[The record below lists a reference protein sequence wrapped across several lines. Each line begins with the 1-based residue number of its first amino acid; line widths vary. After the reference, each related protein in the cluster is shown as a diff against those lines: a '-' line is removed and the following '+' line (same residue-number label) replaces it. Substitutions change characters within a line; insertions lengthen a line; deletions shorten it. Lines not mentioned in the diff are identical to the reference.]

1 MAQAPPGWYPDPS
14 GAPGQRYFDGT
25 TWTQWTSAADAG
37 SAPQVGSDQQRS
49 IGALRRGEAGD
60 VTGAISDLESLL
72 AEQVRILG
80 RDHPKTLDTRRYL
93 TRLRR
98 CIGDLASAISASE
111 SQLKQLVQSLGPD
124 DPRTF
129 GTRRTL
135 AIYRRKAGAIRD
147 FQNLLADQVRI
158 LGPEHRGT
166 LETRG
171 DLAWCRGRAGETVNA
186 IGLGLAAGA
195 KRRRE

>member
-25 TWTQWTSAADAG
+25 TWTPWTSAADAG

-60 VTGAISDLESLL
+60 VTGAI
-72 AEQVRILG
+72 
-80 RDHPKTLDTRRYL
+80 
-93 TRLRR
+93 
-98 CIGDLASAISASE
+98 
-111 SQLKQLVQSLGPD
+111 
-124 DPRTF
+124 
-129 GTRRTL
+129 
-135 AIYRRKAGAIRD
+135 RD

-158 LGPEHRGT
+158 LAPDDRDT

-195 KRRRE
+195 NRRHSRE